1 MKTALI
7 GAGVIGR
14 VHAKILASMGLDVCA
29 ICDTDADKARSLAAE
44 FCLEARIYADYEEL
58 LASENIDV
66 VHICTP
72 HYLYAKQTV
81 YALDRGVNVLCEK
94 PLCAHPDELDAVLD
108 AEKRSSAIL
117 GVSQQNRYNEAT
129 RFALDFIRDNKPVDA
144 HGSVCWHRDE
154 KYFRESPWR
163 GKLYEAGGG
172 SLINQALHTLDLA
185 MLFCGMPSFVTAKID
200 TLIPQEGVEVEDT
213 VNAFFDGDAKFSF
226 YSTNNCEKNYPAEV
240 KLILSDGREL
250 VVLQKSV
257 LLDGKPIFTTENET
271 VPVGKSYYEN
281 AHSAL
286 FADFYDCVKNG
297 RRFPIDG
304 EEAAKVMKLIFAVYE
319 SRGQKIQ
326 IK

>member
-14 VHAKILASMGLDVCA
+14 VHAKILASMERSVCA
-29 ICDTDADKARSLAAE
+29 ICDTDIEKARTLAAE
-44 FCLEARIYADYEEL
+44 FYPEARIYADYEEL
-58 LASENIDV
+58 LNCENVDV

-72 HYLYAKQTV
+72 HYLHKEQV
-81 YALDRGVNVLCEK
+81 ISALDKGINVLCEK
-94 PLCAHPDELDAVLD
+94 PLCAHPDELDAVLE

-129 RFALDFIRDNKPVDA
+129 RFALDFMRDNKPVDA

-200 TLIPQEGVEVEDT
+200 TLIKRDGVEVEDT
-213 VNAFFDGDAKFSF
+213 VNAFFGGDAKFSF

-240 KLILSDGREL
+240 KLILEDGREL
-250 VVLQKSV
+250 TVRQKSV
-257 LLDGKPIFTTENET
+257 LLDCEPIFTDESGSASF
-271 VPVGKSYYEN
+271 GKSYYGN
-281 AHSAL
+281 AHGAL
-286 FADFYDCVKNG
+286 FAHFYNCIKTG

-304 EEAAKVMKLIFAVYE
+304 KEAAKVMKLIFAVYE
-319 SRGQKIQ
+319 SNGQKTQ